1 MTRKL
6 SGSKKR
12 SKPKPG
18 DKKALAL
25 QAALTDVA
33 GLCLESRV
41 SDKPSLA
48 KFVAYCSDN
57 GNKSNS
63 NDGSSSGSS
72 DSNQTSSRTSVPI
85 TEEDDDEDEDN
96 AGEETK
102 AATSSRNAKAK
113 RGGLKDP
120 ERMADALESFVRD
133 LKLSKE
139 QQQGSEGTK
148 KDN

>member
-6 SGSKKR
+6 GGSKKR
-12 SKPKPG
+12 SKPKQG
-18 DKKALAL
+18 DKKAIAL

-33 GLCLESRV
+33 GLCLDSRI

-48 KFVAYCSDN
+48 KFVAYCSEN
-57 GNKSNS
+57 GNSTSSSDNS
-63 NDGSSSGSS
+63 N
-72 DSNQTSSRTSVPI
+72 QASSRTNVPI
-85 TEEDDDEDEDN
+85 TEDDDEDDDDEDG

-102 AATSSRNAKAK
+102 KATSGSRDSKAK
-113 RGGLKDP
+113 RGGAKDP
-120 ERMADALESFVRD
+120 ERMAEALESFVRD
-133 LKLSKE
+133 LKISKQ